1 MASGRTRTK
10 RHEETTKRYL
20 DRAGLKGMY
29 EREFRFDYTSCNL
42 NDNKTSARGDFIF
55 HFPTHIAVL
64 EVDERAHSDREMSCE
79 VSRMMDIRGWF
90 SMGADVDK
98 PLVFFRFNPDPMRG
112 VPKVDTSRRYAVL
125 LNWLK
130 TYVPV
135 EPLEVIYMWYPIDE
149 SDGTGRPEVLDE
161 IEIFHEEMLPF
172 VRPESVVSLWS

>member
-1 MASGRTRTK
+1 
-10 RHEETTKRYL
+10 
-20 DRAGLKGMY
+20 
-29 EREFRFDYTSCNL
+29 
-42 NDNKTSARGDFIF
+42 
-55 HFPTHIAVL
+55 
-64 EVDERAHSDREMSCE
+64 
-79 VSRMMDIRGWF
+79 MMDIRGWF